1 MDAETFK
8 KLIHPPLKERGFKRS
23 GATWRL
29 QQPGS
34 VAVLNV
40 QRSSWGGGDFYVNL
54 GVYFSEIGTDPSP
67 TENKCHV
74 QFRLDV
80 EDPLVVAEKAA
91 SWFAERSRLQDAA
104 RLAES
109 DSKKGLVFKEVRS
122 ALQA

>member
-8 KLIHPPLKERGFKRS
+8 KQIRQPLKERGCKKS

-29 QQPGS
+29 QQTGS

-40 QRSSWGGGDFYVNL
+40 QKSSWGGGGFYVNL
-54 GVYFSEIGTDPSP
+54 GVYFPEIGADPAP

-74 QFRLDV
+74 QARLEI
-80 EDPLVVAEKAA
+80 EDPHVVAEKAA
-91 SWFAERSRLQDAA
+91 RWFAERSRLPDAA

-109 DSKKGLVFKEVRS
+109 DSKKSLVFKEVRC